1 MSNVRRELPRATNR
15 ADEILNAAISIV
27 IEEGYA
33 ALSIRSVA
41 QRAGVGI
48 GNLQHYFPTRTH
60 LVRAALDRA
69 FQQFERGAVPWRT
82 EPELSPE
89 EKMATA
95 IDYVLADQKRADSC
109 LLFWELWAL
118 AAHDEQAAAVMTDF
132 YATYVNKVA
141 DIICEIRPRLP
152 RLRAQKAGALV
163 ASLLEGASLF
173 RGFGKARRGYLSG
186 FDQNLRALVR
196 TIIEQA

>member
-1 MSNVRRELPRATNR
+1 MSNTRRDLPRATDR
-15 ADEILNAAISIV
+15 ADEILNAAISIIV
-27 IEEGYA
+27 EQGYA

-60 LVRAALDRA
+60 LIAAALDRA
-69 FQQFERGAVPWRT
+69 FREFKRTAVVWRT
-82 EPELSPE
+82 GPELAPE
-89 EKMATA
+89 AKMAAA
-95 IDYVLADQKRADSC
+95 IDYILADQKRAESC

-132 YATYVNKVA
+132 YTTYVNTVA
-141 DIICEIRPRLP
+141 DIICEIRPRLA

-173 RGFGKARRGYLSG
+173 RGFGKPRRGYLSG
-186 FDQNLRALVR
+186 FDQNLRDLVR

>member
-1 MSNVRRELPRATNR
+1 MSNTRRDLPQATDR
-15 ADEILNAAISIV
+15 ADEILNAAISIIV
-27 IEEGYA
+27 EEGYA

-60 LVRAALDRA
+60 LIAAALDRA
-69 FQQFERGAVPWRT
+69 FQHFERSAISWRT
-82 EPELSPE
+82 GPELAPE
-89 EKMATA
+89 ERMAAA
-95 IDYVLADQKRADSC
+95 IDYILADQKRAESC

-132 YATYVNKVA
+132 YATYVNTVA
-141 DIICEIRPRLP
+141 DIICEIRPRLT

-186 FDQNLRALVR
+186 FDQNLRDLVR

>member
-1 MSNVRRELPRATNR
+1 MSNVRRELPKATDR
-15 ADEILNAAISIV
+15 ADEILNAAISIIV
-27 IEEGYA
+27 EEGYS

-41 QRAGVGI
+41 QRARVGI

-60 LVRAALDRA
+60 LIAAALDHA
-69 FQQFERGAVPWRT
+69 FRQFERSAGRWRSG
-82 EPELSPE
+82 PELTPE
-89 EKMATA
+89 GKMAAA
-95 IDYVLADQKRADSC
+95 IDYILADQKRAESC
-109 LLFWELWAL
+109 SLFWELWAL
-118 AAHDEQAAAVMTDF
+118 AAHDAQAATVMTDF
-132 YATYVNKVA
+132 YATYVNTVA

-186 FDQNLRALVR
+186 FDQNLRDLAR
-196 TIIEQA
+196 TIVEQA